1 MRRLE
6 YWRNWPRRRSRDCS
20 RLSCG
25 VANMQLQ
32 QGFRQT
38 VPVRSFAR
46 DDELAVQYAWLF
58 VIELRNA
65 QRKQSGFAVVFLRS
79 TSPLNRA
86 CMVVTDTEPERL
98 APLPRQRQ

>member
-1 MRRLE
+1 
-6 YWRNWPRRRSRDCS
+6 
-20 RLSCG
+20 
-25 VANMQLQ
+25 MQLQ

-65 QRKQSGFAVVFLRS
+65 QRKQSGFAVVILTPRAAGERYLGGRLRKL
-79 TSPLNRA
+79 TSANCASGLN
-86 CMVVTDTEPERL
+86 D
-98 APLPRQRQ
+98 